1 MSYSQIEILEK
12 EYLNTKLREII
23 GNELLQKMGLYFDHE
38 SKARISFCAMLVCW
52 TEIYKKAERASNRHI
67 EHFLNQKES

>member
-1 MSYSQIEILEK
+1 
-12 EYLNTKLREII
+12 
-23 GNELLQKMGLYFDHE
+23 MGLYFDHE

-52 TEIYKKAERASNRHI
+52 AEIYKKAERASNRHI